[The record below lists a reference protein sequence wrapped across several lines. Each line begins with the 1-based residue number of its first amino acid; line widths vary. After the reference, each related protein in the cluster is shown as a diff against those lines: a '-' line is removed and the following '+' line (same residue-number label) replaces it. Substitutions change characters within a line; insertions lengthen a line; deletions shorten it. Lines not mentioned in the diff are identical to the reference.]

1 MSREKFTLALKLLR
15 DYNADMEQE
24 RLLTTQEAAERL
36 GLTDSRVRQLV
47 LEGRLP
53 AQKFGHL
60 NMIRE
65 QDLKLVSNI
74 KRGRPAKVDKK
85 TSTGKSK
92 SVK

>member
-1 MSREKFTLALKLLR
+1 MGQEK
-15 DYNADMEQE
+15 
-24 RLLTTQEAAERL
+24 LLTTQEAAEVL

-74 KRGRPAKVDKK
+74 KRGRPAKADKK
-85 TSTGKSK
+85 SSTGKSK
-92 SVK
+92 TVK